1 MSVTFTAS
9 TLGPTASSFTLTSSS
24 GVTGSGASSPLTLS
38 ELVEGTYTYTVS
50 GVNANGTGPSSATSN
65 SVVVASVFAPSGAYD
80 SIATVTVG
88 ATSVESVS
96 FTSIP
101 QTYQHLQLRCYVKVD
116 SPTWI
121 PFSVNN
127 DTNTQRATH
136 LLSGGGASV
145 SAGAGLGATTEG
157 NYAALMGASQWGTI
171 IVDVLDYANTNK
183 NKTTRALSGVDN
195 NGSGNATFTSVLHVT
210 NGTTSVT
217 SVKFDI
223 SQYGSGA
230 KFVQYSSFAL
240 YGIKG

>member
-1 MSVTFTAS
+1 VSPILGVIAS
-9 TLGPTASSFTLTSSS
+9 QNYVRIPPTSY
-24 GVTGSGASSPLTLS
+24 
-38 ELVEGTYTYTVS
+38 E
-50 GVNANGTGPSSATSN
+50 
-65 SVVVASVFAPSGAYD
+65 

-88 ATSVESVS
+88 ATSVASVS

-116 SPTWI
+116 DPTWI

-136 LLSGGGASV
+136 FLSGGGSSV
-145 SAGAGLGATTEG
+145 SAGVGLGSTSEG
-157 NYAALMGASQWGTI
+157 NYAALMGALQWGSI
-171 IVDVLDYANTNK
+171 IVDVLDYSNTNK

-195 NGSGNATFTSVLHVT
+195 NGSGNVTFTSVLHTT
-210 NGTTSVT
+210 NGTAAVT

-223 SQYGSGA
+223 SQYGSA